1 MIDYCYKK
9 LCIGTRIITII
20 EISEYKYK
28 LLESFLNSEMITFGE
43 LIVES
48 FESVISQRT
57 GHEEFHG
64 NAFGIII
71 TFQTT
76 RITNDL
82 LDIGMPNYP
91 DAEYNTQEI
100 YDIVLDYRVNCLL

>member
-9 LCIGTRIITII
+9 ICIGTRIITII
-20 EISEYKYK
+20 EISESKYK
-28 LLESFLNSEMITFGE
+28 LLESFLNSEMIAFGE

-48 FESVISQRT
+48 FESVISQKTRL
-57 GHEEFHG
+57 EEFHG

-71 TFQTT
+71 SYHTT
-76 RITNDL
+76 IITNDL

-91 DAEYNTQEI
+91 DVELNTQEI
-100 YDIVLDYRVNCLL
+100 YDIVLDYRANCQ